1 MIVARA
7 IREERM
13 RAATSDTI
21 LVVDDDRAIREIL
34 ADVLGL
40 EGYPVV
46 TAVNGAEAL
55 AQVEHALPRLILL
68 DMRMPVMD
76 GWAFAR
82 ALRERGLELPIVV
95 MTAAQNARAWAREV
109 GADHF
114 LAKPFELDDLIALV
128 QRLDTPT

>member
-55 AQVEHALPRLILL
+55 AQVEHAPPRLILL

-95 MTAAQNARAWAREV
+95 MTAAQNARAWSREV

-128 QRLDTPT
+128 QRLATPT

>member
-1 MIVARA
+1 
-7 IREERM
+7 M

-55 AQVEHALPRLILL
+55 AQVEHAPPRLILL

-128 QRLDTPT
+128 QRLATPT